1 MTVLALLLYVVGL
14 LLAFGWRALAQW
26 RATGDAGFRGISDR
40 PGSPGWWGGVL
51 FAVALVLG
59 GAAPVLALT
68 GAVTPWERLSH
79 PAAGVAGLVT
89 AVAGLLALLAAQR
102 AMGASWRVGVDPA
115 ERTALVTA
123 GLFARVRNPI
133 YTAMVVFAA
142 GTALMVPSAVA
153 ALAVAAL
160 VTAVSV
166 HVRYVEEPYLRA
178 VHGDAYDRYAAASG
192 RFLPRLRPRRRSRPG
207 GRQRPPRTSA

>member
-1 MTVLALLLYVVGL
+1 MAVLALLLYVVGL
-14 LLAFGWRALAQW
+14 LLAFGWRALAQR

-51 FAVALVLG
+51 FAVALVLS
-59 GAAPVLALT
+59 
-68 GAVTPWERLSH
+68 GAVPPWERLSH